1 PRRVRRRA
9 RRRARPYGA
18 GSERAARA
26 PRGPAARGA
35 PPRSGARPR
44 PGAGHR
50 RGRRHP
56 ARGARPLRARR
67 GRGQRTRHPRR
78 DRARGG
84 AAAGSGR
91 GRRAARRLHVLLT
104 DAPAIQTAGLSKT
117 YANAVAALVGL
128 DLSVERGEVMGYLG
142 PNGAGKSTTIRLL
155 VDLIRP
161 TAGSASI
168 LGLGTRA
175 QSVAARARLG
185 YLPGGL
191 RLPDRLTGRTQLDSL
206 ARLRG
211 RTDAGYRDVL
221 CERFGVVLDRPMRE
235 LSRGNR
241 QKIGIVQAFMH
252 RPEVLILD
260 EPTSGL
266 DPLLQGEFRT
276 LLRET
281 AADGRTVFLSS
292 HVLDEVQHAADRV
305 AIVNRGRLVDLDTV
319 SNLRRRALRHVTIT
333 FRDRVDAAPFAALPS
348 VRVERAEGA
357 TVRLAAP
364 ADAMDAIVK
373 AVAAH
378 E

>member
-1 PRRVRRRA
+1 M
-9 RRRARPYGA
+9 
-18 GSERAARA
+18 
-26 PRGPAARGA
+26 
-35 PPRSGARPR
+35 
-44 PGAGHR
+44 
-50 RGRRHP
+50 
-56 ARGARPLRARR
+56 
-67 GRGQRTRHPRR
+67 
-78 DRARGG
+78 
-84 AAAGSGR
+84 
-91 GRRAARRLHVLLT
+91 T

-117 YANAVAALVGL
+117 YPNAVAALVDL
-128 DLSVERGEVMGYLG
+128 DLRVERGEVMGYLG
-142 PNGAGKSTTIRLL
+142 PNGAGKSTTIRML

-161 TAGSASI
+161 TAGSATI
-168 LGLGTRA
+168 LGLDTRA

-185 YLPGGL
+185 YLPGDL

-211 RTDAGYRDVL
+211 QTDTGYRDAL

-319 SNLRRRALRHVTIT
+319 GNLRRRALRHVTIT
-333 FRDRVDAAPFAALPS
+333 FREPVDAAPFAALPS
-348 VRVERAEGA
+348 VRVEGADGA

-364 ADAMDAIVK
+364 ANAMDAIVK

-378 E
+378 DVVDLTSQPADLEEIFLELYREPADAD